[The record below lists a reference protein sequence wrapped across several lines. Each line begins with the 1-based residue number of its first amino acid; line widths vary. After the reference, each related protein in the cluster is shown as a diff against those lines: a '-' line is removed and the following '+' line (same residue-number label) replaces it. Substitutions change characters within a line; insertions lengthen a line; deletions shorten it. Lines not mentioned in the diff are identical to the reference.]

1 MSNNLRQAVP
11 NKKIGTAEPHSIEE
25 VAWRDVWLKRVLID
39 RGNPSPTSDQ
49 TDDQATLCPADMEC
63 IATPVRDKLWKP
75 CAPSLL
81 RDGPNL

>member
-39 RGNPSPTSDQ
+39 RGNPSPTSD
-49 TDDQATLCPADMEC
+49 
-63 IATPVRDKLWKP
+63 
-75 CAPSLL
+75 
-81 RDGPNL
+81 